1 MIEATHI
8 VQPPVTP
15 SGNSTDQAGDLEQ
28 PNTYVTTDQPS
39 LELNTLSQNV
49 YQPNSL
55 PTHNFVPIPEEQ
67 ANTQLMIE
75 ATHTI
80 QPPITPNQARS
91 CQELE
96 QPNCMNVMD
105 KLSSSLHVDQSSM
118 PQYPLDVLQD
128 IGQPTMSMH
137 HSEELPPSCQYVD
150 T

>member
-55 PTHNFVPIPEEQ
+55 PIPII
-67 ANTQLMIE
+67 L
-75 ATHTI
+75 
-80 QPPITPNQARS
+80 
-91 CQELE
+91 
-96 QPNCMNVMD
+96 
-105 KLSSSLHVDQSSM
+105 
-118 PQYPLDVLQD
+118 YPFQKNKQIHD
-128 IGQPTMSMH
+128 
-137 HSEELPPSCQYVD
+137 
-150 T
+150 